1 MAQAF
6 ARWTRRGTALLD
18 LEGHGREEFIDGI
31 DVSRTVAWF
40 TTIYPVAL
48 TLSPGTAHDA
58 TKQISEQLR
67 AVPHHGMNYGLLR
80 YLNGDSTIAKQLT
93 EAPQPQ
99 VGFLY
104 LGTVDQRGTQSSLFR
119 AANES
124 AGPGQSPKNSR
135 PHLLEIFLK
144 VESEQ
149 LKASW
154 MFSRN
159 LHRRETI
166 RTLSEYFLESLR
178 SLIRQADATRA
189 EPAPRRFPLAGL
201 DEPALARLVES
212 TEAIEDLY
220 PLAPIQQGMLF
231 HSLYHT
237 ESSVYCQK
245 VGRWFDGELNV
256 AALQQAW
263 QSVVDRHA
271 VLRTAFHW
279 KDLEQPLQLVHRNV
293 TLSWHE
299 DDWRGLS
306 EVEQQQRLDA
316 FVQSDQEQGFD
327 LTRPP
332 LMRLSL
338 IRIADDSH
346 YFHWSFHHG
355 LLDGWCVNHR
365 TDPARSDPIP
375 ALCVGL
381 CDTARSPAAARATR
395 SGHSPAAQCAT
406 DVLRTRE

>member
-1 MAQAF
+1 
-6 ARWTRRGTALLD
+6 
-18 LEGHGREEFIDGI
+18 
-31 DVSRTVAWF
+31 
-40 TTIYPVAL
+40 
-48 TLSPGTAHDA
+48 
-58 TKQISEQLR
+58 
-67 AVPHHGMNYGLLR
+67 
-80 YLNGDSTIAKQLT
+80 
-93 EAPQPQ
+93 

-144 VESEQ
+144 VEAEQ

-189 EPAPRRFPLAGL
+189 EPAPRRFPLIGL

-212 TEAIEDLY
+212 TERSKTL

-237 ESSVYCQK
+237 ESWCLLPES
-245 VGRWFDGELNV
+245 RPPFDGGLNV

-263 QSVVDRHA
+263 
-271 VLRTAFHW
+271 
-279 KDLEQPLQLVHRNV
+279 
-293 TLSWHE
+293 
-299 DDWRGLS
+299 
-306 EVEQQQRLDA
+306 
-316 FVQSDQEQGFD
+316 
-327 LTRPP
+327 
-332 LMRLSL
+332 
-338 IRIADDSH
+338 
-346 YFHWSFHHG
+346 
-355 LLDGWCVNHR
+355 
-365 TDPARSDPIP
+365 
-375 ALCVGL
+375 
-381 CDTARSPAAARATR
+381 
-395 SGHSPAAQCAT
+395 
-406 DVLRTRE
+406 